1 MVVRN
6 LEEVV
11 KYPYVRAVAVPFH
24 RCQCQCWLR
33 MSLVYP
39 GWLRKAPVG
48 EDALPLLAGA
58 GIEGYT

>member
-1 MVVRN
+1 MLVRN
-6 LEEVV
+6 LKEVV
-11 KYPYVRAVAVPFH
+11 KYPYVQR
-24 RCQCQCWLR
+24 QCWLR